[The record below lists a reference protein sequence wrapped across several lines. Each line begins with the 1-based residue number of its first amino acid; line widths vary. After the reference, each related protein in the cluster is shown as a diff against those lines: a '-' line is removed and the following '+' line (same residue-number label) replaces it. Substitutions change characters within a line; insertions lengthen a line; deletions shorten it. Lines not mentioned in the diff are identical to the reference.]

1 MKKDL
6 PMRFGIS
13 KSNPV
18 GEGVR
23 GQAPRSRKF
32 ESAKGASGL
41 CEDAQTFLSRLAL
54 SQIQGVSMQNVLR
67 VDGQFPGNRGLK
79 LERLGHP
86 GIDRRIRAVV
96 EHLHANLCERISVAD
111 LARSVNMSRWHF
123 CHLFKAEMSQ
133 SPSHYMRTLKMQE
146 AQRMLLETF
155 LSVKEIRATLGNI
168 DRSHF
173 TREFRN
179 YCGLTPTEFRR
190 RLNMSQPH
198 DSTHY
203 ASK

>member
-1 MKKDL
+1 M
-6 PMRFGIS
+6 
-13 KSNPV
+13 
-18 GEGVR
+18 VR
-23 GQAPRSRKF
+23 PQGAESLKAPR
-32 ESAKGASGL
+32 GAYAL
-41 CEDAQTFLSRLAL
+41 CEDAQSFLSRLAL
-54 SQIQGVSMQNVLR
+54 QPDTGGSMQTVLQ
-67 VDGQFPGNRGLK
+67 VDGQFPGNRELK
-79 LERLGHP
+79 VGQPGHP
-86 GIDRRIRAVV
+86 GMDRRIRAAV
-96 EHLHANLCERISVAD
+96 EHLGANLCMRMSVAD

-133 SPSHYMRTLKMQE
+133 SPSHYMRTLKMRE

-173 TREFRN
+173 SREFRN

-190 RLNMSQPH
+190 RLNISQPH

>member
-1 MKKDL
+1 LK
-6 PMRFGIS
+6 
-13 KSNPV
+13 
-18 GEGVR
+18 
-23 GQAPRSRKF
+23 APREYPACVR
-32 ESAKGASGL
+32 
-41 CEDAQTFLSRLAL
+41 TLSSSEHPRLQL
-54 SQIQGVSMQNVLR
+54 DTGGPMQNILQ
-67 VDGQFPGNRGLK
+67 VDGHNRQ
-79 LERLGHP
+79 LELGRAGHP
-86 GIDRRIRAVV
+86 RIDRRIRAVV
-96 EHLHANLCERISVAD
+96 EHVHANLRMRISVLD

-133 SPSHYMRTLKMQE
+133 SPSHYVRTLKMRE
-146 AQRMLLETF
+146 AQRMLSETF
-155 LSVKEIRATLGNI
+155 LSVKEIRATLGDI

-173 TREFRN
+173 SREFRN

>member
-1 MKKDL
+1 MQTIL
-6 PMRFGIS
+6 
-13 KSNPV
+13 
-18 GEGVR
+18 
-23 GQAPRSRKF
+23 QA
-32 ESAKGASGL
+32 
-41 CEDAQTFLSRLAL
+41 
-54 SQIQGVSMQNVLR
+54 
-67 VDGQFPGNRGLK
+67 DGQFPGNRRLK
-79 LERLGHP
+79 LERPGHP

-96 EHLHANLCERISVAD
+96 EHLHANLSMRISVAD

-133 SPSHYMRTLKMQE
+133 SPSHYMRTLKMRE

-179 YCGLTPTEFRR
+179 YCGLAPTEFRR
-190 RLNMSQPH
+190 RPNMSQPH

>member
-1 MKKDL
+1 MQHIL
-6 PMRFGIS
+6 
-13 KSNPV
+13 
-18 GEGVR
+18 
-23 GQAPRSRKF
+23 QA
-32 ESAKGASGL
+32 
-41 CEDAQTFLSRLAL
+41 
-54 SQIQGVSMQNVLR
+54 
-67 VDGQFPGNRGLK
+67 DGQFPGNRRLK
-79 LERLGHP
+79 LERPGHP
-86 GIDRRIRAVV
+86 GIDRRIQAVV
-96 EHLHANLCERISVAD
+96 EHLHANLCVRISVAD

-123 CHLFKAEMSQ
+123 CHLFKAEMSE
-133 SPSHYMRTLKMQE
+133 SPSHYMRTLKMRE

-173 TREFRN
+173 SREFRN

-190 RLNMSQPH
+190 RPSMSQPH

>member
-1 MKKDL
+1 
-6 PMRFGIS
+6 
-13 KSNPV
+13 
-18 GEGVR
+18 
-23 GQAPRSRKF
+23 
-32 ESAKGASGL
+32 
-41 CEDAQTFLSRLAL
+41 
-54 SQIQGVSMQNVLR
+54 MQNVLQ
-67 VDGQFPGNRGLK
+67 VDGRVLPGNRHLK
-79 LERLGHP
+79 VGQPDHP
-86 GIDRRIRAVV
+86 RIDRRIRTVV
-96 EHLHANLCERISVAD
+96 EHLAANLCMRISVAD

-133 SPSHYMRTLKMQE
+133 SPSHYMRTLKMRE
-146 AQRMLLETF
+146 AQRMLAETF

-173 TREFRN
+173 SREFRN

-190 RLNMSQPH
+190 HLNMSQAH